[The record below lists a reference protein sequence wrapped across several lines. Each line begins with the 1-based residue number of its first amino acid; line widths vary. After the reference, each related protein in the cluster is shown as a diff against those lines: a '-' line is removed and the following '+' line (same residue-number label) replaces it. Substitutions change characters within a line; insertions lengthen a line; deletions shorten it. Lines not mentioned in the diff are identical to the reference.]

1 MIHFNSAEGVFNFRS
16 VAVIVHQGYVLLHQQ
31 RGDDFWALPGGRVEW
46 FEDSATT
53 VVREIREELGQ
64 TATVVR
70 PLWHVENFF
79 GFEGKRFHELST
91 YYLMVLVDSN
101 LPFGKAAFLGV
112 EKDVD
117 LTFQWFPID
126 ELASVPLYPEFLRE
140 KLKCLPQGVEFIR
153 VNELADELPGV
164 ERK

>member
-1 MIHFNSAEGVFNFRS
+1 MIHFKSAEGVFNFRS
-16 VAVIVHQGYVLLHQQ
+16 VAVIIHQGYVLLHQQ

-79 GFEGKRFHELST
+79 GFDGKRFHELST
-91 YYLMVLVDSN
+91 YYLMALVDSS
-101 LPFGKAAFLGV
+101 LPFGEAAFLGV

-117 LTFQWFPID
+117 LIFQWFPID
-126 ELASVPLYPEFLRE
+126 ELASVPLYPEFLKE
-140 KLKCLPQGVEFIR
+140 KLKCLPEGVEFIH
-153 VNELADELPGV
+153 VNELT
-164 ERK
+164 